1 MSAPVKNAAAP
12 AQSGSGAQKLG
23 PPILVYIAAALVA
36 GIVGAVI
43 SVEFLG
49 ESLAALGVPDP
60 GTATTFGLPF
70 LRSAATLI
78 GCMGVGGFLMSAF
91 GAPPRKDGY
100 LDYDGYA
107 AARTGQWGMF
117 LWAVCALLLI
127 PLYMSDV
134 SGSPLKE
141 TLKPDLWGVAI
152 QQVSTAKAFLAV
164 AIIAGLTW
172 FFSLLTRKW
181 IWQPVFLALA
191 LCTMIPLALDGHSA
205 SGGNH
210 DFGVNSLLW
219 HVMATAVWVGGLMA
233 LVAHAKRRGPH
244 LALITKRY
252 SFVAFWAFVAVVL
265 SGLVNAAIR
274 VRFSEWLSTDY
285 GLVITAKAVLGIV
298 LLVCGYLHRQSVI
311 PKLEAAEG
319 EGGSSTAEA
328 RKAFSRLAIGEIIVM
343 AGAIGVAISLSRIPP
358 PLPQQIEIT
367 TMDILL
373 GFRITEPPNYLHMFG
388 MFRLDLIYGVGAI
401 ILQVLYMWAWFT
413 LRKKGQ
419 DWPLNRLLWWTA
431 GNVFLL
437 YATSSGLGMYAMAM
451 FSPHMLQHMILA
463 MVVPICWALGGPMT
477 LFLRALPAAGRDGV
491 PGPREWLVV
500 FINNPISRFWTH
512 PIVAGIQFVVGFY
525 WLYLSTL
532 FDWMGSNHS
541 GHLFMIGHFL
551 ISGYIYFWVIIGV
564 DAAPRH
570 ISAFNK
576 MLVLFGSV
584 VFHAWFGI
592 ALMQMR
598 SPMNADFYQRLDFPF
613 AVDILHDQWVGGAIA
628 WGLGELPLLIVSI
641 AHGVQW
647 YRSEDREAKRYDRHQ
662 DRTGGQ
668 DLQAYNAMLA
678 SMTGEGGD
686 FGEKEYYTADYETE
700 SVQSQLHT
708 EKQRRRK
715 QVRRRKGQKFTDLPS
730 PEYGANIPGA
740 YGQAPR
746 SQRAAPEPGVK
757 SDGASPEDA
766 D

>member
-1 MSAPVKNAAAP
+1 
-12 AQSGSGAQKLG
+12 
-23 PPILVYIAAALVA
+23 
-36 GIVGAVI
+36 
-43 SVEFLG
+43 
-49 ESLAALGVPDP
+49 
-60 GTATTFGLPF
+60 
-70 LRSAATLI
+70 
-78 GCMGVGGFLMSAF
+78 
-91 GAPPRKDGY
+91 
-100 LDYDGYA
+100 
-107 AARTGQWGMF
+107 
-117 LWAVCALLLI
+117 
-127 PLYMSDV
+127 
-134 SGSPLKE
+134 
-141 TLKPDLWGVAI
+141 
-152 QQVSTAKAFLAV
+152 
-164 AIIAGLTW
+164 
-172 FFSLLTRKW
+172 
-181 IWQPVFLALA
+181 
-191 LCTMIPLALDGHSA
+191 
-205 SGGNH
+205 
-210 DFGVNSLLW
+210 
-219 HVMATAVWVGGLMA
+219 
-233 LVAHAKRRGPH
+233 
-244 LALITKRY
+244 
-252 SFVAFWAFVAVVL
+252 
-265 SGLVNAAIR
+265 
-274 VRFSEWLSTDY
+274 
-285 GLVITAKAVLGIV
+285 
-298 LLVCGYLHRQSVI
+298 
-311 PKLEAAEG
+311 
-319 EGGSSTAEA
+319 
-328 RKAFSRLAIGEIIVM
+328 
-343 AGAIGVAISLSRIPP
+343 
-358 PLPQQIEIT
+358 
-367 TMDILL
+367 
-373 GFRITEPPNYLHMFG
+373 ITEPPNYLHMFG

-477 LFLRALPAAGRDGV
+477 LFLRALPAAGLDGV

-512 PIVAGIQFVVGFY
+512 PIVAAIQFVVGFY
-525 WLYLSTL
+525 CLYLSTL
-532 FDWMGSNHS
+532 FEWMGSH
-541 GHLFMIGHFL
+541 HT
-551 ISGYIYFWVIIGV
+551 
-564 DAAPRH
+564 RH

-678 SMTGEGGD
+678 SMAGKGGD

-730 PEYGANIPGA
+730 P
-740 YGQAPR
+740 
-746 SQRAAPEPGVK
+746 
-757 SDGASPEDA
+757 
-766 D
+766 

>member
-12 AQSGSGAQKLG
+12 ARSGSGAQKLG
-23 PPILVYIAAALVA
+23 PPILVYIAATLVA

-117 LWAVCALLLI
+117 LWAVCALFLI

-191 LCTMIPLALDGHSA
+191 LCSMIPLALDGHSA

-274 VRFSEWLSTDY
+274 VRFSEWLTTDY

-298 LLVCGYLHRQSVI
+298 LLVCGYLHRKSVI

-328 RKAFSRLAIGEIIVM
+328 RKAFSRLAIGEVLVM

-388 MFRLDLIYGVGAI
+388 MFRLDLVYGVGAI

-419 DWPLNRLLWWTA
+419 EWPLNRLLWWTA

-451 FSPHMLQHMILA
+451 FSPHMLQHMVLA
-463 MVVPICWALGGPMT
+463 MLVPICWALGGPMT

-613 AVDILHDQWVGGAIA
+613 PVDILHDQWVGGAIA

-678 SMTGEGGD
+678 SMAGEGGD

-746 SQRAAPEPGVK
+746 SQRPAPEPGVK
-757 SDGASPEDA
+757 SDDASPEDA

>member
-1 MSAPVKNAAAP
+1 
-12 AQSGSGAQKLG
+12 
-23 PPILVYIAAALVA
+23 A

-373 GFRITEPPNYLHMFG
+373 GFRIAEPPNCLHMFG

-541 GHLFMIGHFL
+541 GHLSMIGHFL

-613 AVDILHDQWVGGAIA
+613 AVDILHDQWVGAAIA
-628 WGLGELPLLIVSI
+628 WGLGELPLLIVAI

-678 SMTGEGGD
+678 SMAGKGGD

-746 SQRAAPEPGVK
+746 SQRPAPEPGTK
-757 SDGASPEDA
+757 SDDASTEDA